1 MAAKLKPLVR
11 RTFLRGAGVFLGL
24 PLLEA
29 MRPVLRP
36 VHAAETA
43 ATPMRLVC
51 LGNPLGML
59 PDAFFPTATGPDYEL
74 SEVLQPLAKH
84 RQNFTVFSHLDHGLS
99 GGHRVIHSFLTG
111 LKDSE
116 AKDWP
121 DGNISIDQRAAEAF
135 GSQTRFPS
143 LVVSAGAEADGDL
156 NCKLSWTRNAVNVP
170 PIARASELFR
180 ALFVREDAM
189 SRRLR
194 AEADALNESI
204 LDAINEQAKLLAQ
217 RLGQA
222 DRRKFDEYL
231 TSVREVERKLNM
243 SQAWHDRPKPQVDMP
258 MPTEGSIAYML
269 PMMYDL
275 LALALQTDST
285 RVASLSCPGSLDTS
299 DLGLEGSYHGFS
311 HHGKA
316 ETLRRGLL
324 VIERFQ
330 MSELARFLDKLAKV
344 VEPTGTTLLERTI
357 VLFGSGMGNGSSH
370 SNKDLPILV
379 AGGGFQ
385 HGEHKA
391 YPTEAN
397 RRVPLTNLYTSV
409 LQRCGVEIERF
420 NNASG
425 TLSNF
430 S

>member
-1 MAAKLKPLVR
+1 MAAKILPLAR
-11 RTFLRGAGVFLGL
+11 RTFLRNAGVYLGL
-24 PLLEA
+24 PFLEA
-29 MRPVLRP
+29 MRPVVRP
-36 VHAAETA
+36 VRAVDVVRS
-43 ATPMRLVC
+43 PMRLVC

-59 PDAFFPTATGPDYEL
+59 PDAFFPTSTGADYEL
-74 SEVLQPLAKH
+74 PEALQPLAKH
-84 RQNFTVFSHLDHGLS
+84 RKNFTVFSHLDHGLS

-121 DGNISIDQRAAEAF
+121 DGNISVDQRAAEAF

-170 PIARASELFR
+170 PIARATELFR
-180 ALFVREDAM
+180 ALFVMEDAE

-204 LDAINEQAKLLAQ
+204 LDAVNEQAKLLTR

-243 SQAWHDRPKPQVDMP
+243 SQAWHDRPKPKVDMP
-258 MPTEGSIAYML
+258 MPTEGGIAYLL
-269 PMMYDL
+269 PIMYDL
-275 LALALQTDST
+275 LALALETDST
-285 RVASLSCPGSLDTS
+285 RVASLSCPGSLDTG

-330 MSELARFLDKLAKV
+330 MSELARFLDKLAKI
-344 VEPTGTTLLERTI
+344 VEPAGTTLLDRTI

-370 SNKDLPILV
+370 SNKDLPVLV
-379 AGGGFQ
+379 AGAGFK

-397 RRVPLTNLYTSV
+397 RRVPLCNLYTSL

-425 TLSNF
+425 TLTNF

>member
-1 MAAKLKPLVR
+1 MLVNGLRISR
-11 RTFLRGAGVFLGL
+11 RTLLRGAGVALGL

-29 MRPVLRP
+29 MAPTDHRAR
-36 VHAAETA
+36 AAA
-43 ATPMRLVC
+43 NQPSPMRLIC

-59 PDAFFPTATGPDYEL
+59 PDAFFPSSIGADYEL
-74 SEVLQPLAKH
+74 PEALAPLKKH
-84 RQNFTVFSHLDHGLS
+84 RRSFTIFSHLDHGLS
-99 GGHRVIHSFLTG
+99 GGHRVIHAFLTG

-135 GSQTRFPS
+135 GHQTRFPS

-170 PIARASELFR
+170 PIAQATDLFR
-180 ALFVREDAM
+180 ALFVMDDAE
-189 SRRLR
+189 SRRQR
-194 AEADALNESI
+194 AKADALNESI
-204 LDAINEQAKLLAQ
+204 LDAVNEQAKLLAR

-243 SQAWHDRPKPQVDMP
+243 SQEWRDRPKPQVDLP
-258 MPTEGSIAYML
+258 MPTAGSIAYSL
-269 PMMYDL
+269 PTMYDL

-285 RVASLSCPGSLDTS
+285 RVASLSCPASLDTG
-299 DLGLEGSYHGFS
+299 DLGLQGSYHGFS

-316 ETLRRGLL
+316 ESLRQGLL
-324 VIERFQ
+324 TIERFQ
-330 MSELARFLDKLAKV
+330 MEQLARFLDKLANIADS
-344 VEPTGTTLLERTI
+344 TGATLLERTI

-370 SNKDLPILV
+370 SNKDLPVLV
-379 AGGGFQ
+379 AGGGFR
-385 HGEHKA
+385 HGEHKS

-397 RRVPLTNLYTSV
+397 RRVPLCNLYTSI
-409 LQRCGVEIERF
+409 LQRCGVEIRRF
-420 NNASG
+420 NNGSG
-425 TLSNF
+425 TLANF
-430 S
+430 G